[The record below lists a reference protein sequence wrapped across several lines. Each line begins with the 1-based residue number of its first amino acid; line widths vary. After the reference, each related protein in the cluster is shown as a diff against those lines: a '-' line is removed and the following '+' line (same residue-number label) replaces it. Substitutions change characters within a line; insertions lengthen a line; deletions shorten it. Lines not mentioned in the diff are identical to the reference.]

1 MPIVSPVQPTD
12 APITIRKHF
21 EKGAPGPLTGT
32 LAHVPELLQTALPFI
47 GSALGASAV
56 DFRTKEIVI
65 LRSSAL
71 NQCRYCVNTHTV
83 VADKAGLSRDELRAL
98 RLEKDYKE
106 IFSCER
112 ERTLIQWTD
121 VTAQSSSPFSAEL
134 RANMAQHFTES
145 QIVELTITIGATVML
160 NRYATALE
168 LPVSTSHHH
177 WLMQEELVY

>member
-1 MPIVSPVQPTD
+1 MPIVLPVQPID
-12 APITIRKHF
+12 APITVRKHF
-21 EKGAPGPLTGT
+21 ENGAPGPLTGT

-65 LRSSAL
+65 LRASAL

-83 VADKAGLSRDELRAL
+83 VADKAGLNRDELRAL
-98 RLEKDYKE
+98 RREKNYEE
-106 IFSCER
+106 IFSSER
-112 ERTLIQWTD
+112 ERTLIEWTD
-121 VTAQSSSPFSAEL
+121 VTAQSCAAFSNEL
-134 RANMAQHFTES
+134 RSNMALHFTEA

-168 LPVSTSHHH
+168 LPVSEAHYH
-177 WLMQEELVY
+177 WLRKEELIY